1 MDVKPI
7 DRKMFQLGTARG
19 YAIPR
24 GYANSLYLRKAYF
37 DIWSLYETLCITF
50 IRRSPICK
58 SVLYDASSLMPGLLY
73 WAMNTLSQ
81 ISWLRLKKRVFVC
94 LQYMSLSRRICQYQ
108 KVQYWQLWGKYIQP
122 VDSLQYDNLVTC
134 FVISSLYCF
143 IWPHKLKIIQKY
155 KIIKIIP
162 PLRNGPPDLLWL
174 SADHWEGDWCD
185 TGFSKSPE
193 PTINGLG

>member
-1 MDVKPI
+1 MQIRFIWRLLTDVRAFILGHEHIKPNI
-7 DRKMFQLGTARG
+7 PTA
-19 YAIPR
+19 
-24 GYANSLYLRKAYF
+24 
-37 DIWSLYETLCITF
+37 
-50 IRRSPICK
+50 
-58 SVLYDASSLMPGLLY
+58 
-73 WAMNTLSQ
+73 
-81 ISWLRLKKRVFVC
+81 LKKRVFVY

-134 FVISSLYCF
+134 FVISSLYCI